1 MDEKQYSKLIDKE
14 VQNLPIYV
22 YYYTQQP
29 NLAVTT
35 IYQYLTE
42 YRRFFDWLRNTPADV
57 EDPKKGNLSNAKSNK
72 EIELSTLEHLRAV
85 DIQSYLKFL
94 SIRENKQSTR
104 DSKKT
109 INRTINALR
118 SLYHYLTVTADVED
132 GEPYFYR
139 NVMLKVP
146 IEKGTK
152 ESIAY
157 RNAKYQPMLYTGEKK
172 HAWLDF
178 LSNTYEHTLSNRARS
193 SFYLIKSATL
203 QLLRYYLLLEFG
215 FRSLLDST
223 LRTSIYVNVAF

>member
-85 DIQSYLKFL
+85 DIQSYLKF
-94 SIRENKQSTR
+94 
-104 DSKKT
+104 
-109 INRTINALR
+109 
-118 SLYHYLTVTADVED
+118 
-132 GEPYFYR
+132 
-139 NVMLKVP
+139 
-146 IEKGTK
+146 
-152 ESIAY
+152 
-157 RNAKYQPMLYTGEKK
+157 
-172 HAWLDF
+172 
-178 LSNTYEHTLSNRARS
+178 
-193 SFYLIKSATL
+193 
-203 QLLRYYLLLEFG
+203 
-215 FRSLLDST
+215 
-223 LRTSIYVNVAF
+223 